1 MNQTTENKILTKIK
15 KARGGSLFFIEDFL
29 AFGSANTIQ
38 KALERLTEKSE
49 IKRVARGIYSRPQQD
64 PYIGEVP
71 ITTEE
76 IAHAIAKRDKARI
89 IPTGEY
95 ALHALGLST
104 QMPMIM
110 VYLTDGAPR
119 KIQVGKQTIVFKK
132 TSPKNLNAIGKIS
145 SLAIQALKAIGKD
158 QVTPEEQTKII
169 SLFQKEEPHRLEY
182 DIRLAPEWI
191 REIIRESLSKRK
203 EG

>member
-1 MNQTTENKILTKIK
+1 MDQTIENKILVKIK
-15 KARGGSLFFIEDFL
+15 KARRGSLFFIEDFITY
-29 AFGSANTIQ
+29 GRANTVQ
-38 KALERLTEKSE
+38 KALERLVEKSE

-71 ITTEE
+71 TTTEE
-76 IAHAIAKRDKARI
+76 IAFAIAQRDRARI

-104 QMPMIM
+104 QMPMNV
-110 VYLTDGAPR
+110 VYLTDGSAR

-145 SLAIQALKAIGKD
+145 GLAIQALRAIGKD
-158 QVTPEEQTKII
+158 QVNQDELAKII
-169 SLFQKEEPHRLEY
+169 SLFQKEEPHRLEH

-191 REIIRESLSKRK
+191 RETIRESLLKQT
-203 EG
+203 